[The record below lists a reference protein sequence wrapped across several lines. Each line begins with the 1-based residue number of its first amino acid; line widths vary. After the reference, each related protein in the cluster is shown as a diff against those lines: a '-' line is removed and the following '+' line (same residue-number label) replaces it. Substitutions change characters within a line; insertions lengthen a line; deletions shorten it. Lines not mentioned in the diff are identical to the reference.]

1 MQNVVITGIGGQQ
14 QQAIAAAFRAAHWT
28 VRGTSRTAGEG
39 VVAANMETG
48 EGLAAAFAG
57 ADVVAFTLPQDHR
70 PGATLR
76 RAAEV
81 ARAAGKAGVGRI
93 VMNAAARIDP
103 VSQAGIFA
111 AMRAARDAVMA
122 GPVPVVVLQP
132 TVFMD
137 NLLAP
142 WALPGILGGTL
153 AYPAP
158 ESTRIAWISH
168 RELAEAAVQAATRAV
183 AGQTFDIG
191 GPQPLSGAELSA
203 ALAAHLGHP
212 VTYFQIP
219 LPGFAA
225 GLNQAF
231 GAPAGD
237 RIAEL
242 YRHLEENP
250 TSMADGAEGLA
261 RLGVVPEP
269 FEAFVARNRWTTGG

>member
-14 QQAIAAAFRAAHWT
+14 QQAIAKAFRAAHWT

-39 VVAANMETG
+39 ISAANMETG
-48 EGLAAAFAG
+48 EGLAEGFDG

-76 RAAEV
+76 MAAAV
-81 ARAAGKAGVGRI
+81 ATAAGQAGVSRI
-93 VMNAAARIDP
+93 VLNAAARIDP
-103 VSQAGIFA
+103 VSPMGIFA
-111 AMRAARDAVMA
+111 AMRASRDAVVA

-142 WALPGILGGTL
+142 WALPGILAGTL

-168 RELAEAAVQAATRAV
+168 STLGEAVVQAATRDV
-183 AGQTFDIG
+183 AGQVFDIG
-191 GPQPLSGAELSA
+191 GPQALSGADLSA
-203 ALAAHLGHP
+203 ALGAHLGRP
-212 VTYFQIP
+212 VGYFQIP

-242 YRHLEENP
+242 YKHLEENP
-250 TSMADGAEGLA
+250 NSMADGAEGLA
-261 RLGVVPEP
+261 RLGVVPES
-269 FEAFVARNRWTTGG
+269 FAAFVARSRWTTGG